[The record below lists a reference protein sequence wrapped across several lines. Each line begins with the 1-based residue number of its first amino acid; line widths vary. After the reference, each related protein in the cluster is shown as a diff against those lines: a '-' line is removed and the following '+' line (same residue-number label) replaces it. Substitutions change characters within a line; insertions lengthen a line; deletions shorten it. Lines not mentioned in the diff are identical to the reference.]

1 MKKLIKQQG
10 VVYTPRLLARRILRD
25 ARLTAGRTIPVVC
38 APASRYGAILPEA
51 ARILSTLPMANA
63 KAALR
68 NLTGFDIDRKALAE
82 CRERLDAAIRPRM
95 GNWKCSWNLVPLD
108 VLSTSKLR
116 EYQGRFT
123 HVVGNP
129 PYVRVQNLETKRRA
143 IIQRSWKLGEGATD
157 LFIIFFEAGL
167 DLLRP
172 GGTLSYITPSSW
184 MKSQAGASL
193 RETLLQEHMIR
204 KIIDFGDRQMF
215 PGVTTY
221 TAITAVQKGLTQA
234 AEKIAVELPGKG
246 KGIVQRKNGN
256 PRTPWAIITKDQKTK
271 FERMQKS
278 GTPLIE
284 LADIFVGVQTLAD
297 KVFILPKT
305 GRENGLTWVETP
317 EGEEI
322 PMETAFLRSIIK
334 ASVAKAG
341 KDPQERMVI
350 YPYDRK
356 SGRAIN
362 EEILR
367 KQAPRI
373 YSWLTANKKT
383 LLARDKGTFNSE
395 KWFHFGR
402 KVSITTGFGEKILTS
417 GINQKPNF
425 QIFKNP
431 RQTFYSGYAVKPKK
445 GICIEKLLRELNSER
460 MEFHVRSTSRCL
472 QHGWM
477 SYAKSHIKDFPVAV
491 SRVRA

>member
-10 VVYTPRLLARRILRD
+10 VVYTPRLLARRILRE
-25 ARLTAGRTIPVVC
+25 ARLTAGKTIPVVC
-38 APASRYGAILPEA
+38 DPACGYGAILAEA
-51 ARILSTLPMANA
+51 ARMLSTLPMANA

-68 NLTGFDIDRKALAE
+68 NLTGFDIDRKALTG

-108 VLSTSKLR
+108 ILSTSKLK
-116 EYQGRFT
+116 EYQGHFT

-129 PYVRVQNLETKRRA
+129 PYVRVQNLETKRRT
-143 IIQRSWKLGEGATD
+143 IIQRNWKLGEGATD

-167 DLLRP
+167 ELLCP

-184 MKSQAGASL
+184 MKSQAGAPL
-193 RETLLQEHMIR
+193 RETLLQEHTIR
-204 KIIDFGDRQMF
+204 KIIDFGDQQMF

-221 TAITAVQKGLTQA
+221 TAITAIQKGLAQA
-234 AEKIAVELPGKG
+234 AEKISVELPGKG
-246 KGIVQRKNGN
+246 KGIVQRRKGN
-256 PRTPWAIITKDQKTK
+256 PRAPWAIITKDQRTK
-271 FERMQKS
+271 FEQMQKS

-297 KVFILPKT
+297 KVFILPKS

-317 EGEEI
+317 EGEKVLL
-322 PMETAFLRSIIK
+322 ETTFLRPIVK
-334 ASVAKAG
+334 ASVAKEG
-341 KDPQERMVI
+341 KDLKERVLI
-350 YPYDRK
+350 YPYDK
-356 SGRAIN
+356 NGQAID

-373 YSWLTANKKT
+373 YGWLLANKKT
-383 LLARDKGTFNSE
+383 LLARDKGTFDPE

-402 KVSITTGFGEKILTS
+402 KVSITTGFGKKILTS
-417 GINQKPNF
+417 GINPKPNF

-491 SRVRA
+491 PRVRA